1 MNKQA
6 KKVIKIVLLVLLAA
20 IIITAIAG
28 WAVFEFVVKPNA
40 NKVITAI
47 DSVLEDEE
55 IIAQIKPY
63 LNDEELARLL
73 GEQITVAIEDG
84 VTNDANATETA
95 QPPSQDVDTSA
106 KQQPDKVV
114 NEEVKKDKS
123 EYASQYDYIKSN
135 VAAADFSR
143 GLEFVARVD
152 VGYILGLLKDG
163 LTVPEKR
170 ELKAYLQER
179 FSSSEIAEGVS
190 LYTKYSYLLN

>member
-1 MNKQA
+1 MSKQT
-6 KKVIKIVLLVLLAA
+6 KKVIKIVLLVLLAV
-20 IIITAIAG
+20 IIIIVAG
-28 WAVFEFVVKPNA
+28 GLAVFEFIVKPNA
-40 NKVITAI
+40 NKVITAL
-47 DSVLEDEE
+47 DSVLKDEE
-55 IIAQIKPY
+55 IINQIKPY
-63 LNDEELARLL
+63 LNDEDLAHLL

-84 VTNDANATETA
+84 VGDEANAAEST
-95 QPPSQDVDTSA
+95 QPPSEDVTA
-106 KQQPDKVV
+106 TPQPADGI
-114 NEEVKKDKS
+114 NQEVKKDKS
-123 EYASQYDYIKSN
+123 EYNSQYDYIKSN

-190 LYTKYSYLLN
+190 LYTKYSYLLD

>member
-20 IIITAIAG
+20 IIITVAAG
-28 WAVFEFVVKPNA
+28 WIVFEFVVKPNA

-84 VTNDANATETA
+84 VTNEANATETA

-143 GLEFVARVD
+143 GLEFVTRVD

>member
-1 MNKQA
+1 M
-6 KKVIKIVLLVLLAA
+6 
-20 IIITAIAG
+20 
-28 WAVFEFVVKPNA
+28 
-40 NKVITAI
+40 
-47 DSVLEDEE
+47 EDEE

-143 GLEFVARVD
+143 GLEFVTRVD

>member
-20 IIITAIAG
+20 IIITVAAG
-28 WAVFEFVVKPNA
+28 WVVFEFVVKPNA

-47 DSVLEDEE
+47 DSVLKDEE

-63 LNDEELARLL
+63 LNDEELTRLL

-84 VTNDANATETA
+84 ATNEDNAAEST
-95 QPPSQDVDTSA
+95 
-106 KQQPDKVV
+106 QQPSEDVAATPQPADGI
-114 NEEVKKDKS
+114 NQEVKKDKS
-123 EYASQYDYIKSN
+123 EYNSQYDYIKSN